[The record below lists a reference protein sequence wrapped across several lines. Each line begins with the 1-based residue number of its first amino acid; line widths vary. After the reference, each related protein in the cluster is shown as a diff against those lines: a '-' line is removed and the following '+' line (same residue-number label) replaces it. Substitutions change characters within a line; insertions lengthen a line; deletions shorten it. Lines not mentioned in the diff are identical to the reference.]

1 MSVQN
6 NQSRKLGIYIHWP
19 YCTHICPYCDFNI
32 YRARGQDN
40 DSLLAAIKT
49 ELQFFAGQTKDRKL
63 ASLYFGG
70 GTPSLIDAAQIGAI
84 IETCNDL
91 WGFEVNP
98 EIVLE
103 ANPNDGEIEK
113 FADFKSAGIE
123 RLSLGAQSFL
133 DQGLKDLG
141 RFHTKEKSILATEQ
155 AVKIFDRVS
164 IDLIYA
170 RQNQSQKDWELE
182 LQIAHQLAV
191 DHISPYQLTIEHN
204 TSFERKA
211 HRGSIKMPDDELSLA
226 FWQQTQDTLAAYGF
240 EAYEISN
247 HARGAAAKSRHNLLY
262 WQSQDW
268 LGIGPGSHGR
278 IGEREQRRATQ
289 NLKKPNEYIASV
301 QNSGSALEIDEVLSS
316 DDAIREHWLMGLRLL
331 EGVTHNGDLSGIN
344 HGKLNEF
351 TGLGL
356 VSLSEENLA
365 LTAQG
370 RPLSNAIIG
379 GLLD

>member
-1 MSVQN
+1 MILQP
-6 NQSRKLGIYIHWP
+6 NQVHKLGIYIHWP

-40 DSLLAAIKT
+40 DGLLAAIKD
-49 ELQFFAGQTKDRKL
+49 ELRFFAAQTAGRKL
-63 ASLYFGG
+63 TSLYFGG
-70 GTPSLIDAAQIGAI
+70 GTPSLIDAKQIGAI
-84 IETCNDL
+84 IELCDKL
-91 WGFEVNP
+91 WGFEANP

-103 ANPNDGEIEK
+103 ANPNDGEINK
-113 FADFKSAGIE
+113 FTDFKNAGVE
-123 RLSLGAQSFL
+123 RLSLGVQSFL

-141 RFHTKEKSILATEQ
+141 RFHTKEKAILATEQ

-170 RQNQSQKDWELE
+170 RQNQSQKNWEFELE
-182 LQIAHQLAV
+182 IANQLAV
-191 DHISPYQLTIEHN
+191 DHISPYQLTIEPN
-204 TSFERKA
+204 TSFERKLG
-211 HRGSIKMPDDELSLA
+211 RGSIKIPDDELSLA
-226 FWQQTQDTLAAYGF
+226 FWQQTQDILMGYGF

-278 IGEREQRRATQ
+278 IGDLGQRRATQ
-289 NLKKPNEYIASV
+289 NLKKPIEYIGAI
-301 QNSGSALEIDEVLSS
+301 QKLGSAMETDEVISS
-316 DDAIREHWLMGLRLL
+316 EDALREHWLMGLRFLD
-331 EGVTHNGDLSGIN
+331 GVNHEGDLRGIN
-344 HGKLNEF
+344 LAKLHEF
-351 TGLGL
+351 TELGL
-356 VSLSEENLA
+356 VCSSANNIV

-370 RPLSNAIIG
+370 RPLSNAIIA